1 MAKADEQF
9 ERECENRSIEE
20 LEFFADHGYW
30 PEAAERTGN
39 GTDGHENAHYTATG
53 ARSSASRS

>member
-9 ERECENRSIEE
+9 ERECENRSVDD

-30 PEAAERTGN
+30 PEAAQRIQGE
-39 GTDGHENAHYTATG
+39 TDEHENAY
-53 ARSSASRS
+53 

>member
-1 MAKADEQF
+1 MESAVMAKVNERF
-9 ERECENRSIEE
+9 ERECENRSVEE

-39 GTDGHENAHYTATG
+39 GTDGHENAH
-53 ARSSASRS
+53 